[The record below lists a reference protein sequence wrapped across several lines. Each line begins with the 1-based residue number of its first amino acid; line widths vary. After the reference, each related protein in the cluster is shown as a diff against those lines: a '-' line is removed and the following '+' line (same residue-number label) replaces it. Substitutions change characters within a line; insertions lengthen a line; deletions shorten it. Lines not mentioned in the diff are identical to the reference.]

1 MIRGNFEG
9 VLASALV
16 NIICLYIDTIKINRN
31 TSQLG
36 LCPTTS
42 GAVKIMRM
50 GRVVAQSNSV
60 FFTPDNSPILT
71 RFLVY
76 RGVGGLQKEGFCGI
90 ARGLGGM
97 SVIIFS
103 ELT

>member
-1 MIRGNFEG
+1 MIRGDFEG
-9 VLASALV
+9 TLASALV

-50 GRVVAQSNSV
+50 GRVVAQSNSI
-60 FFTPDNSPILT
+60 FLRQITHPFSPDFLFTEVLG
-71 RFLVY
+71 VY
-76 RGVGGLQKEGFCGI
+76 RK
-90 ARGLGGM
+90 RG
-97 SVIIFS
+97 SVV
-103 ELT
+103 